1 MKPKTLEMETNLTV
15 GEDKNK
21 CQLSTFNEDKM
32 SSQDAGNHNDNA
44 LVMDVEERK
53 KEHPCYINQMLGMTM
68 TWHQVRNLKIQPNLS
83 RLIQFHCMHQSLK
96 LTCHSN
102 TLIRMYP

>member
-44 LVMDVEERK
+44 LVMDVEERT
-53 KEHPCYINQMLGMTM
+53 PLL
-68 TWHQVRNLKIQPNLS
+68 HQPDARNDNDMASSEKPQNS
-83 RLIQFHCMHQSLK
+83 AESK
-96 LTCHSN
+96 
-102 TLIRMYP
+102 